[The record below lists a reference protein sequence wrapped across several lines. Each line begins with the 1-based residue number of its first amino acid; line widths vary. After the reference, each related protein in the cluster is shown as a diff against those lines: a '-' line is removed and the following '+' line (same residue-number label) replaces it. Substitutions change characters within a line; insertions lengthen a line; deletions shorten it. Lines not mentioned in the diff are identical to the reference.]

1 MTFPQISICFPQV
14 IISNCSNYLHDRI
27 TFENKTSKE
36 RRCPEIADL
45 NLALGCHRIT
55 GAGGKPSTWFPPGG
69 LVEHTRS
76 KQKTQRAHPKRNN
89 KQSYK
94 QVKCEHTPCVV
105 RCVWRVD
112 LSVVCCVSCVVCCE
126 WCVVRCVLCVGCCVL
141 CVVCCVLCVVSGV
154 LCVACVTCVAWWVV
168 GVVRWV
174 LLVLRMTCLLIGR

>member
-1 MTFPQISICFPQV
+1 MARSLNNPRAFQIFPLTYKRHFNQFKI
-14 IISNCSNYLHDRI
+14 LHSHFHGKSLVNWSRLI
-27 TFENKTSKE
+27 YHF
-36 RRCPEIADL
+36 R
-45 NLALGCHRIT
+45 T
-55 GAGGKPSTWFPPGG
+55 GAGGKPSTWFPPGR

-112 LSVVCCVSCVVCCE
+112 LSVVCCVSCVVCCD

-141 CVVCCVLCVVSGV
+141 CVVCCVLCVMCSV
-154 LCVACVTCVAWWVV
+154 LCLVCCVLRVLRVLRGGWWVLC
-168 GVVRWV
+168 GGC
-174 LLVLRMTCLLIGR
+174 CLCCE